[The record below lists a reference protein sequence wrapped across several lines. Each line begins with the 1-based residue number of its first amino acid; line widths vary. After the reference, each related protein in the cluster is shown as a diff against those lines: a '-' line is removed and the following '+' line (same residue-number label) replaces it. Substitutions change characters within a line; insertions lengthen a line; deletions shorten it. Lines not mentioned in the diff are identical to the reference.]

1 MEYENHEDN
10 LGEDQQDMVGFTRES
25 HTQENAEDVKRQE
38 GNDDFGDDS
47 GNDFLEFL
55 KNLLHRAAAFV
66 GNAQSGNEGEYE
78 GTHHI
83 YHGRYLDFE
92 EGLEFFSLIY
102 YHMGRIGNHVWE
114 ECRAGAIGKQT
125 RQDGVGK
132 GDAHGSKKEFSGS
145 VTDVGNGW
153 CYETDDDER
162 YHKAQKLAEDAV
174 EGEKRSDGRFIEEIA
189 EDYTQQD
196 GNDDSCQ
203 KWHFDSFHIR
213 KIAFCLQRY
222 DISDFFP
229 SILLFF

>member
-1 MEYENHEDN
+1 M
-10 LGEDQQDMVGFTRES
+10 
-25 HTQENAEDVKRQE
+25 
-38 GNDDFGDDS
+38 
-47 GNDFLEFL
+47 
-55 KNLLHRAAAFV
+55 
-66 GNAQSGNEGEYE
+66 GNAQSGNERENE

-92 EGLEFFSLIY
+92 EGFEFFHFIY
-102 YHMGRIGNHVWE
+102 CHMGRIGNHVRK
-114 ECRAGAIGKQT
+114 ECRACAIGKKT

-132 GDAHGSKKEFSGS
+132 GDAHSGKEEFSGS

-153 CYETDDDER
+153 RNETDDDER

-203 KWHFDSFHIR
+203 EWHFDSFHIR

-222 DISDFFP
+222 DISNFFP